1 MHAQLS
7 EREIERSRRL
17 GAPRKYPAGEFL
29 FEAGQVCAGMLI
41 VLNGTVR
48 INYRD
53 GLGRS
58 LNEMVLQPGQFIAE
72 VGQLSGKPAMVDACA
87 IEDVEALLLA
97 PHQLR
102 QLIVSEAELGE
113 RVMRSLI
120 LRRSRLVEMGAG
132 PVIVGGESDR
142 EVVALQ
148 HFFARND
155 YPHRTADPQ
164 CDPHAR
170 RVLKQAGISAAELP
184 VVLCLDGSVLRRP
197 DPAEIS
203 SQLGWCPSFRSGHI
217 YDVTIVGA
225 GPAGLATAVY
235 AASEGLSVLVL
246 DGRAPG
252 GQAGESSRIENYLG
266 FATGVSGSALARCA
280 FLQAQKFGAQMAI
293 PVAVESLECD
303 DFPIRLKLTDGQR
316 VRTHTLV
323 IATGASYRRAEKNG
337 LDELNGRGAHYWVS
351 PAGAKLSEG
360 MEVAVIGGGNS
371 AGQGAACL
379 AMHAARVHL
388 LFRRSGLESTMSR
401 YLIDRL
407 SDAPNVAL
415 HAQVEVQSARV
426 ADGTLSGLLCATP
439 RGAMTLGVRHAFIFT
454 GAAPNTQWLKGSG
467 VRTDDKGFVVT
478 GAAAGHPGPF
488 SGSLETSIP
497 GVFAIGDVRS
507 GSVKRV
513 AAAVGEGAGV
523 VAQIHGVIERRRD
536 PVRSVAR
543 EASVA
548 ATCVY
553 E

>member
-1 MHAQLS
+1 MNDDLDLLLQRRSSDTVEQRGARPARNPAEHVWGDMHAQLS

-41 VLNGTVR
+41 VLKGTVR

-132 PVIVGGESDR
+132 PVIVGGQSDR

-197 DPAEIS
+197 DPAKIS

-266 FATGVSGSALARCA
+266 FATGVSGGALARCA

-293 PVAVESLECD
+293 PMAVESLECD
-303 DFPIRLKLTDGQR
+303 DFPNPIEFDGR
-316 VRTHTLV
+316 PARTHPYACDRHRRIVSSRGKKRARRIEWPRCALLG
-323 IATGASYRRAEKNG
+323 IACRGETVRRNG
-337 LDELNGRGAHYWVS
+337 SRGD
-351 PAGAKLSEG
+351 
-360 MEVAVIGGGNS
+360 
-371 AGQGAACL
+371 
-379 AMHAARVHL
+379 
-388 LFRRSGLESTMSR
+388 RRRQFSGTR
-401 YLIDRL
+401 RC
-407 SDAPNVAL
+407 
-415 HAQVEVQSARV
+415 
-426 ADGTLSGLLCATP
+426 LSGYACFP
-439 RGAMTLGVRHAFIFT
+439 RSSTVS
-454 GAAPNTQWLKGSG
+454 QK
-467 VRTDDKGFVVT
+467 
-478 GAAAGHPGPF
+478 
-488 SGSLETSIP
+488 
-497 GVFAIGDVRS
+497 RS
-507 GSVKRV
+507 
-513 AAAVGEGAGV
+513 
-523 VAQIHGVIERRRD
+523 
-536 PVRSVAR
+536 
-543 EASVA
+543 
-548 ATCVY
+548 
-553 E
+553 